1 MKRRKKKAARKRL
14 ESTPGRSRTCGLLI
28 RNQLL
33 YPLSYGGLATV
44 TYYYATN
51 RWLRATEG
59 GLRETECGCWMTVG
73 PASDLIGV
81 EPWPPMYVASGAS
94 RG

>member
-1 MKRRKKKAARKRL
+1 
-14 ESTPGRSRTCGLLI
+14 
-28 RNQLL
+28 
-33 YPLSYGGLATV
+33 V